1 MNYKDLED
9 WRWIVLSLDF
19 VVVCNFILIYCIF
32 GVEEDKVVF
41 GILLGLFL
49 EKFFDFNRFFGF
61 FGFWK
66 GKE

>member
-19 VVVCNFILIYCIF
+19 VVVCNFILIYCVF

-61 FGFWK
+61 FGFW
-66 GKE
+66 

>member
-61 FGFWK
+61 FGFW
-66 GKE
+66 

>member
-19 VVVCNFILIYCIF
+19 VVVCNFILIYCVF

-49 EKFFDFNRFFGF
+49 EKFLDFNRFFGF
-61 FGFWK
+61 FGFW
-66 GKE
+66 